1 MPSQQAN
8 NNLTI
13 TPEIPA
19 KHGISEQKGANNY
32 YDKSIIHLPWKYFP
46 ELKKACKMGVSGAKE
61 VKFTTGLPLLQ
72 EEKINRAQTHR
83 WRSGK

>member
-1 MPSQQAN
+1 MTFT

-13 TPEIPA
+13 TPKIPA
-19 KHGISEQKGANNY
+19 KQGISGQKGANNY
-32 YDKSIIHLPWKYFP
+32 YDKSTIHLSRQYFP

-72 EEKINRAQTHR
+72 EEKI
-83 WRSGK
+83 K